1 MQHGRDPRL
10 RLCSRPKEF
19 GVVIRLDIACLRLD
33 IICQYKVLD
42 INDMVL
48 ATRRQDEVLTITLNR
63 PERLNALNA
72 QLRTALCDQL
82 NNAAEDPRVRAIVLT
97 GAGDRAFC
105 AGQDLT
111 ESAAL
116 AADSGPE
123 WMAGWRRYFDVVS
136 NCPKP
141 IVAAIN
147 GVAAGAGLQTA
158 LMGDVRIAVPAAR
171 LLMAE
176 VNVGLPAIVGA
187 YLLSIHLGL
196 SRAVDLVL
204 SGRTVLAEQA
214 HQWGLVHALAEPEQL
229 PARADAM
236 ARSLADKPPTAMR
249 LTLANLRRALRQGLA
264 DAEVAAA
271 RYQSEA
277 IATGS
282 PQMAMERFLARQ
294 KNTEAAPDQ
303 AKGTGCTTS

>member
-1 MQHGRDPRL
+1 
-10 RLCSRPKEF
+10 
-19 GVVIRLDIACLRLD
+19 
-33 IICQYKVLD
+33 
-42 INDMVL
+42 
-48 ATRRQDEVLTITLNR
+48 
-63 PERLNALNA
+63 
-72 QLRTALCDQL
+72 
-82 NNAAEDPRVRAIVLT
+82 
-97 GAGDRAFC
+97 
-105 AGQDLT
+105 
-111 ESAAL
+111 
-116 AADSGPE
+116 
-123 WMAGWRRYFDVVS
+123 
-136 NCPKP
+136 
-141 IVAAIN
+141 
-147 GVAAGAGLQTA
+147 
-158 LMGDVRIAVPAAR
+158 
-171 LLMAE
+171 MAE

>member
-1 MQHGRDPRL
+1 MRTDIVWQ
-10 RLCSRPKEF
+10 CM
-19 GVVIRLDIACLRLD
+19 ILDSNNML
-33 IICQYKVLD
+33 
-42 INDMVL
+42 L
-48 ATRRQDEVLTITLNR
+48 ATRHDEVLTVMLNR
-63 PERLNALNA
+63 PERLNALDSE
-72 QLRTALCDQL
+72 LRTALCDQL
-82 NNAAEDPRVRAIVLT
+82 NETAEDRRVRAIVIT

-105 AGQDLT
+105 AGQDIT

-116 AADSGPE
+116 PADAGPE

-136 NCPKP
+136 NCPIP

-158 LMGDVRIAVPAAR
+158 LMADLRIAVPRAR

-176 VNVGLPAIVGA
+176 INVGLPAIVGA

-214 HQWGLVHALAEPEQL
+214 HQWGLVHELAEPEL
-229 PARADAM
+229 LATRADAI
-236 ARSLADKPPTAMR
+236 ARSLAGKPPNAMR
-249 LTLANLRRALRQGLA
+249 LTLGNLRNALRQGLA
-264 DAEVAAA
+264 EAEAAA
-271 RYQSEA
+271 ERYQSEA

-282 PQMAMERFLARQ
+282 PQKAMERFLARR
-294 KNTEAAPDQ
+294 NHTEAKPDQ

>member
-1 MQHGRDPRL
+1 MSLPAA
-10 RLCSRPKEF
+10 C
-19 GVVIRLDIACLRLD
+19 VVIRLDMPSLRSD
-33 IICQYKVLD
+33 IDCQYNILN
-42 INDMVL
+42 INKMPL
-48 ATRRQDEVLTITLNR
+48 TTRQQGGVLTVTLDR

-72 QLRTALCDQL
+72 ELRTSLCDL
-82 NNAAEDPRVRAIVLT
+82 LIGASEDRRVLAIVIT
-97 GAGDRAFC
+97 GAGQRAFC

-116 AADSGPE
+116 AASAGPE
-123 WMAGWRRYFDVVS
+123 WMAGWRRYFDAVS
-136 NCPKP
+136 SCQKP

-158 LMGDVRIAVPAAR
+158 LMADLRVAVPTAR

-176 VNVGLPAIVGA
+176 VDVGLPAIVGA
-187 YLLSIHLGL
+187 YLLSVHLGM

-214 HQWGLVHALAEPEQL
+214 NRWGLVHGLAEPGEL
-229 PARADAM
+229 AVRAEAM
-236 ARSLADKPPTAMR
+236 ARNLAGKPPNAMR
-249 LTLANLRRALRQGLA
+249 LTLGNLRSALRLGLA
-264 DAEVAAA
+264 EAEGAAE

-282 PQMAMERFLARQ
+282 PQVAMERFLARHG
-294 KNTEAAPDQ
+294 NTQAISDQ
-303 AKGTGCTTS
+303 AKGIGCTTS

>member
-1 MQHGRDPRL
+1 M
-10 RLCSRPKEF
+10 
-19 GVVIRLDIACLRLD
+19 I
-33 IICQYKVLD
+33 
-42 INDMVL
+42 L
-48 ATRRQDEVLTITLNR
+48 ATRRQDEVLTVTLNR

-72 QLRTALCDQL
+72 ELRTAICDL
-82 NNAAEDPRVRAIVLT
+82 LASAAEDDRVRAVVIT
-97 GAGDRAFC
+97 GAGERAFC

-116 AADSGPE
+116 AADAGPE
-123 WMAGWRRYFDVVS
+123 WMAGWRRYFDVMS
-136 NCPKP
+136 RFPKP

-158 LMGDVRIAVPAAR
+158 LMADLRVAVPSAR

-187 YLLSIHLGL
+187 YLLSIHLGM

-214 HQWGLVHALAEPEQL
+214 MQWGLVHGLAEPAELAAQ
-229 PARADAM
+229 AGAM
-236 ARSLADKPPTAMR
+236 ARHLAQKPPNAMR
-249 LTLANLRRALRQGLA
+249 LTLGNLRGALRQGLA
-264 DAEVAAA
+264 EAESAAD

-282 PQMAMERFLARQ
+282 PQVAMEHFLARQ
-294 KNTEAAPDQ
+294 RTAEATPI
-303 AKGTGCTTS
+303 